1 MNKFSMLRSS
11 LALLLALSVFAP
23 AGIASAE
30 VGGVTVA
37 KGLNG
42 PMGVLVAPD
51 GNVWVVDSGLGG
63 STEIQLP
70 NPAEPDKPEII
81 KIGNTARVVQ
91 ITPDDQQT
99 DVASLP
105 SVMMVAKGET
115 AGAGRLALLNGTLY
129 VTSGA
134 WTEATGPQRMP
145 YMAAIVEVASDGKLT
160 EVANTWDLEAAQNPD
175 PYLKDT
181 HPFGILAGPNGQLWV
196 ADSGGNDLLK
206 VDPTTGEVQLVT
218 TFASLPGPIENLER
232 GGKKEIEPVPSGLA
246 WGADGD
252 LYVALLPGIPFL
264 PGSAKVVHVAQDGSV
279 RDFSTGLTMLTDL
292 RLGPDG
298 NLYAISIG
306 QFTEQG
312 PVPNSGAL
320 IRVKGGTASEV
331 VLDGLS
337 FPTSLDFTPA
347 GDAYVAING
356 VGAPVSG
363 EVVLFKDVTGLAG
376 KPLPPL
382 PAVAAG

>member
-1 MNKFSMLRSS
+1 MNKLSVLRSG
-11 LALLLALSVFAP
+11 LALLLAVSVFAP
-23 AGIASAE
+23 AGMASAE
-30 VGGVTVA
+30 VSGVTVA
-37 KGLNG
+37 RGLNG

-51 GNVWVVDSGLGG
+51 GSVWVVDSGVGG
-63 STEIQLP
+63 PTEIQLP

-81 KIGNTARVVQ
+81 KIGSTARVVQ
-91 ITPDDQQT
+91 ITPDGKQT

-105 SVMMVAKGET
+105 SVMMVAEGET
-115 AGAGRLALLNGTLY
+115 AGAGRLALLDGTLY
-129 VTSGA
+129 VTSAAWNEGA
-134 WTEATGPQRMP
+134 GPQRMP
-145 YMAAIVEVASDGKLT
+145 NMAAIVKVENGQVN

-175 PYLKDT
+175 PYVKDT
-181 HPFGILAGPNGQLWV
+181 HPFGILAGPDGQLWV
-196 ADSGGNDLLK
+196 ADSGGNDVLK
-206 VDPTTGEVQLVT
+206 VDPSTGKVELVAV
-218 TFASLPGPIENLER
+218 FSALPGPIANAER
-232 GGKKEIEPVPSGLA
+232 GGKHEIEPVPTGLA

-264 PGSAKVVHVAQDGSV
+264 PGSAKVVHLGQDGVV
-279 RDFSTGLTMLTDL
+279 RDFATGLTMLTDL

-298 NLYAISIG
+298 NLYAVSIG

-337 FPTSLDFTPA
+337 FPTSVDFTPK

-356 VGAPVSG
+356 VGAPGSG
-363 EVVLFKDVTGLAG
+363 EVVLFKNVTGLAG